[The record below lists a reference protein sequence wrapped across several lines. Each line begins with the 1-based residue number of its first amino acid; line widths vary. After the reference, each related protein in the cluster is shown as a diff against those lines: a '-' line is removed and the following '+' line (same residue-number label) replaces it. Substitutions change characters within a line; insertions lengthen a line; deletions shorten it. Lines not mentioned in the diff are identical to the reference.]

1 MTVSSARLAP
11 GVRSVLHA
19 PRGQRF
25 SHPRL
30 PAASTREELL
40 LAQMGDN
47 PRVAYRQLH
56 GILPAWM
63 EVQHARLS
71 PAAVETRT
79 AAPPPRP
86 RHRSH
91 RKIRGS
97 GSLGLALCCHVLAAA
112 LGAFAH
118 HVLSPLL

>member
-11 GVRSVLHA
+11 GVRSVLDA

-25 SHPRL
+25 SHPRI
-30 PAASTREELL
+30 PAVSTREELL

-47 PRVAYRQLH
+47 PRVAYRQRH

-63 EVQHARLS
+63 AVQHARLS

-91 RKIRGS
+91 RKVRGS
-97 GSLGLALCCHVLAAA
+97 GSIGLALCCHVLAAA